1 MTLMTDQKSPEQTTA
16 PAGASSILDW
26 KVLVRFVLLVV
37 TLLAILFIAA
47 GTLHWPMAWA
57 YAIQAAVIA
66 FGSRLIMIRRH
77 PDLAAER
84 AQSLSAEGAK
94 SWDKIIV
101 QLVAIVGP
109 LLGLIVCGLDVRF
122 GWRPEV
128 PLAVQIVAFVLM
140 VLGSLLG
147 TWAMLVNRFFS
158 AVVRIQTDRGH
169 TVVSDGPYRFVRHP
183 AYAGGVV
190 SYLAGPLALGSVW
203 ALIPGALIALLTL
216 VRTALEDKTLQE
228 ELPGYQEYTQ
238 RVRYRL
244 LPGVW

>member
-1 MTLMTDQKSPEQTTA
+1 MTDQKSPEQTTA
-16 PAGASSILDW
+16 PASAGSPLGW
-26 KVLVRFVLLVV
+26 KVVVRLVLLVV

-57 YAIQAAVIA
+57 YAIQAAAIT
-66 FGSRLIMIRRH
+66 FGSRLIVIRRY
-77 PDLAAER
+77 PDLITER
-84 AQSLSAEGAK
+84 AQSLSAEGSK

-101 QLVAIVGP
+101 QLVAIIGP
-109 LLGLIVCGLDVRF
+109 LLTLIVCGLDVRF

-128 PLAVQIVAFVLM
+128 PLAGQIVAFVLM
-140 VLGSLLG
+140 TLGSLLG

-190 SYLAGPLALGSVW
+190 ANLAGPLALGSVW
-203 ALIPGALIALLTL
+203 ALIPGGLIALLFV
-216 VRTALEDKTLQE
+216 VRTALEDKTLRE
-228 ELPGYQEYTQ
+228 ELPGYQDYAA
-238 RVRYRL
+238 RVRHRL
-244 LPGVW
+244 LPGIW

>member
-1 MTLMTDQKSPEQTTA
+1 MTDQKSPEQTKA
-16 PAGASSILDW
+16 PASASSPLDW
-26 KVLVRFVLLVV
+26 KVVVRLVLLVV

-57 YAIQAAVIA
+57 YAIQAAAIT
-66 FGSRLIMIRRH
+66 FGSRFIMIRRS

-84 AQSLSAEGAK
+84 AQSLSAEGGK

-101 QLVAIVGP
+101 WLVAIVGP
-109 LLGLIVCGLDVRF
+109 LLTLIVCGLDVRF
-122 GWRPEV
+122 GWRPEI
-128 PLAVQIVAFVLM
+128 PLASQIVAFVLM
-140 VLGSLLG
+140 TLGSLLG

-158 AVVRIQTDRGH
+158 AVVRIQADRGH

-190 SYLAGPLALGSVW
+190 ANLAGPLALGSVW
-203 ALIPGALIALLTL
+203 ALIPGGLIALLTI
-216 VRTALEDKTLQE
+216 VRTALEDKTLRE

>member
-1 MTLMTDQKSPEQTTA
+1 MPSMTDQKSPEQTKA
-16 PAGASSILDW
+16 PASAGSPFDW

-47 GTLHWPMAWA
+47 GTLNWPMAWA
-57 YAIQAAVIA
+57 YAIQAAAIA
-66 FGSRLIMIRRH
+66 FGSRLIMIRRY

-101 QLVAIVGP
+101 RLVAIVGP
-109 LLGLIVCGLDVRF
+109 LLTLIVCGLDMRF
-122 GWRPEV
+122 GWRPEI
-128 PLAVQIVAFVLM
+128 PLAGQIVAFVLM

-169 TVVSDGPYRFVRHP
+169 TVVTDGPYRFIRHP
-183 AYAGGVV
+183 GYAGGVV
-190 SYLAGPLALGSVW
+190 ANLAGPLALGSVW
-203 ALIPGALIALLTL
+203 ALIPGALVALLT
-216 VRTALEDKTLQE
+216 VFRTALEDKTLRE

-244 LPGVW
+244 LPWVW

>member
-1 MTLMTDQKSPEQTTA
+1 MTDQKSPEQTTA
-16 PAGASSILDW
+16 PASAGSPLGW
-26 KVLVRFVLLVV
+26 KVVVRLVLLVV

-57 YAIQAAVIA
+57 YAIQAAAIT
-66 FGSRLIMIRRH
+66 FGSRLIVIRRH
-77 PDLAAER
+77 PDLITER
-84 AQSLSAEGAK
+84 AQSLSAEGGK

-101 QLVAIVGP
+101 QLVAIIGP
-109 LLGLIVCGLDVRF
+109 LLTLIVCGLDVRF

-128 PLAVQIVAFVLM
+128 PLAGQIVAFVLM
-140 VLGSLLG
+140 TLGSLLG

-190 SYLAGPLALGSVW
+190 ANLAGPLALGSVW
-203 ALIPGALIALLTL
+203 ALIPGGLIALLFV
-216 VRTALEDKTLQE
+216 VRTALEDKTLRE
-228 ELPGYQEYTQ
+228 ELPGYQDYAA
-238 RVRYRL
+238 RVRHRL
-244 LPGVW
+244 LPGIW

>member
-1 MTLMTDQKSPEQTTA
+1 MTLMTDHKAPEQTTA
-16 PAGASSILDW
+16 PASASRLLDW
-26 KVLVRFVLLVV
+26 KAIVRLVLLVV

-47 GTLHWPMAWA
+47 GTLNWPMAWA
-57 YAIQAAVIA
+57 YAIEAAAIT
-66 FGSRLIMIRRH
+66 FGSRLIMIRRN

-84 AQSLSAEGAK
+84 AQSLSAEGGK

-109 LLGLIVCGLDVRF
+109 LLTLIVCGLDVRF

-128 PLAVQIVAFVLM
+128 PLAGQIVAFVLM
-140 VLGSLLG
+140 TLGSLLG

-190 SYLAGPLALGSVW
+190 ANLAGPLALGSVW
-203 ALIPGALIALLTL
+203 ALIPGALIALLTV
-216 VRTALEDKTLQE
+216 VRTALEDKTLRE
-228 ELPGYQEYTQ
+228 ELPGYQEYVQ

-244 LPGVW
+244 LPGMW